1 MNDPNRKIEIDK
13 SSLLSLKAELL
24 RKQEEVGRAK
34 ASTSIEDFVPKRVP
48 KPEKDESTARK
59 ERRAKK
65 EKPIVTELEDSAQ
78 LARSKQMLQAKAKY
92 YDRMVAAGGSLNSDE
107 NSLVMFNKKKQDV
120 KPAYNVSD
128 ESAPESS
135 ASSSSSESEADESG
149 DNKWVEYTDCLG
161 RTRKC
166 LKEDLK
172 ACLARDKELA
182 KSMGPRDGQRREDM
196 QGGPSTEN
204 TPAAKAPLES
214 TKHDKIVND
223 HQDDLEEKEDGEIVG
238 PMPPAMGLPGC
249 TDIGERFREMKEQWI
264 QQEEANLEKD
274 SIHYQDVL
282 FDEARLHGVGYYAF
296 STDQQERNRQR
307 DELDSIRESTLEAQ
321 KERETLRNARDKLI
335 ADRVKAARARQRARQ
350 GLPPVD
356 EDGDE
361 NQTDKN
367 STDQLFDQAE
377 EKRARKAEEKQRK
390 KKEKEE
396 RRRERERA
404 DHVRPWDEGK
414 EQNADDKEWV
424 PAKERFILSQHEWND
439 LKRNER
445 IAEFAPPPVAH
456 TGRTDRTP
464 WKPSQPATHSDVDS
478 SDASNASDSEEIIVG
493 PMPPMMMPEEEST
506 PNDPSSSALLED
518 IPLPEQED
526 PAGRSLF
533 FTTKK
538 NPPKKELKRR
548 NLNVVEMV
556 TPAKQPAPVPIV
568 NELSDT
574 EEAADSGRQETDLPK
589 RRGAE
594 IEPPPTYDYY
604 GPSDAA
610 GMHRNRTGGRQKA
623 GSSESRTN
631 LEASIEAGLKF
642 LRNQSDKSSG
652 PGTKNRW
659 SSNADY

>member
-34 ASTSIEDFVPKRVP
+34 ASTSIEDFVPKKVS
-48 KPEKDESTARK
+48 KPEKDVSSSRK
-59 ERRAKK
+59 DRREKK
-65 EKPIVTELEDSAQ
+65 DKSKPIVTELEDSAQ

-107 NSLVMFNKKKQDV
+107 NSLVMFNKKKQDT
-120 KPAYNVSD
+120 KPAYNLSD
-128 ESAPESS
+128 ESPRESS
-135 ASSSSSESEADESG
+135 VSSSSVSSDSEEDGEGG

-172 ACLARDKELA
+172 ACLARDRELA
-182 KSMGPRDGQRREDM
+182 KTMEPRDGQRREDM
-196 QGGPSTEN
+196 QGPSKVN
-204 TPAAKAPLES
+204 APPVKES
-214 TKHDKIVND
+214 VQSARPEKIINQQEATD
-223 HQDDLEEKEDGEIVG
+223 EEEDGEIVG
-238 PMPPAMGLPGC
+238 PMPPAMGQIGG
-249 TDIGERFREMKEQWI
+249 TDIGERFREMKDQWAE
-264 QQEEANLEKD
+264 QEEANLEKD

-321 KERETLRNARDKLI
+321 KERETLRKARDKLI

-350 GLPPVD
+350 GLPPEVD
-356 EDGDE
+356 DDGERQQSGKD
-361 NQTDKN
+361 
-367 STDQLFDQAE
+367 TDQLFESAE
-377 EKRARKAEEKQRK
+377 EKRTRKAEEKQRK
-390 KKEKEE
+390 KKEREE

-414 EQNADDKEWV
+414 EQTGEDKEWV
-424 PAKERFILSQHEWND
+424 PAKERFVLSQHEWND
-439 LKRNER
+439 MKRSER
-445 IAEFAPPPVAH
+445 IAEFAPPPAERPFS
-456 TGRTDRTP
+456 GRTGTQRPDR
-464 WKPSQPATHSDVDS
+464 HSEPDS
-478 SDASNASDSEEIIVG
+478 DASDSEETVVG
-493 PMPPMMMPEEEST
+493 PLPPTMTADSG
-506 PNDPSSSALLED
+506 AALED
-518 IPLPEQED
+518 IPLPEDVED
-526 PAGRSLF
+526 PARRSLF

-548 NLNVVEMV
+548 NLNAVEMV
-556 TPAKQPAPVPIV
+556 TPAAKKPSAPVPIV

-574 EEAADSGRQETDLPK
+574 EEPDRGRESAQLLPE
-589 RRGAE
+589 RRGVE

-604 GPSDAA
+604 GPVDGA
-610 GMHRNRTGGRQKA
+610 GGHRRAGGRTIA
-623 GSSESRTN
+623 PENRTN

-642 LRNQSDKSSG
+642 LRNQSDKSGG

-659 SSNADY
+659 TSNADY

>member
-59 ERRAKK
+59 ERREKKEKSK

-120 KPAYNVSD
+120 KPAYTVSD

-135 ASSSSSESEADESG
+135 ASSSSSESEGDESG

-172 ACLARDKELA
+172 ACLARDRELA

-204 TPAAKAPLES
+204 TPATKTPLES
-214 TKHDKIVND
+214 TKQDKIVND
-223 HQDDLEEKEDGEIVG
+223 HQDNLEEEDGEIVG
-238 PMPPAMGLPGC
+238 PMPPALGPLGG

-264 QQEEANLEKD
+264 QQEEANLEKG

-296 STDQQERNRQR
+296 STDQQERSRQR

-321 KERETLRNARDKLI
+321 KERETLRSARDKLI

-356 EDGDE
+356 EDVDE
-361 NQTDKN
+361 SQKD
-367 STDQLFDQAE
+367 SSDQLFDQAE

-414 EQNADDKEWV
+414 EQNAEDKEWV

-445 IAEFAPPPVAH
+445 IAEFAPPPVAQP
-456 TGRTDRTP
+456 GRNDRNP
-464 WKPSQPATHSDVDS
+464 LWKPSQPATHSDVDS
-478 SDASNASDSEEIIVG
+478 SDSSNASDSEETVVG
-493 PMPPMMMPEEEST
+493 PMPPMMIPEEKGSL
-506 PNDPSSSALLED
+506 NDPSSASLED

-526 PAGRSLF
+526 PARKSLF

-548 NLNVVEMV
+548 NMNVVEMV
-556 TPAKQPAPVPIV
+556 MPAKQPTPVPIV

-574 EEAADSGRQETDLPK
+574 EEAADTGGQETDLPK

-610 GMHRNRTGGRQKA
+610 GMHRNRPRAGG
-623 GSSESRTN
+623 SESRSN

-642 LRNQSDKSSG
+642 LRNQSDKSGG